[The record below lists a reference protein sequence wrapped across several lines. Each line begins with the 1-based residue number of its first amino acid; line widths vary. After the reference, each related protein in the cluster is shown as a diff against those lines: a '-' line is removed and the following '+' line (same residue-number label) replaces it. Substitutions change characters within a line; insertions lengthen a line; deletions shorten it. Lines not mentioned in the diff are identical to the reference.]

1 MTYLCM
7 MQTINAVRPFGRHI
21 MDNSK
26 TKDEQKKEP
35 VSSVIYLRVATAAQ
49 ITSKDK

>member
-1 MTYLCM
+1 
-7 MQTINAVRPFGRHI
+7 
-21 MDNSK
+21 MDSSK
-26 TKDEQKKEP
+26 IRDGQKKEL

>member
-1 MTYLCM
+1 MSMCMT
-7 MQTINAVRPFGRHI
+7 QTIDAVRPFGRYI